1 MNTPQNTA
9 AAPASAGL
17 AFPASGQAW
26 YLVFVLLIFYIF
38 SFIDRQIIALLV
50 EPMKRDLHISDTL
63 IGLMQGLAFA
73 VLYCTLGIPLGRL
86 ADSRNRKSII
96 AGGILVWSFMATMCG
111 LSSVYLFTI
120 NLLGVGVGP
129 FLVPFISDHVLHDP
143 MQIRWALAI
152 VIAFAGTIAAIL
164 LWRARGVYREKVAAT
179 AEWL

>member
-1 MNTPQNTA
+1 LNTPQNTA

-50 EPMKRDLHISDTL
+50 EPMKRDLHVSDTM

-73 VLYCTLGIPLGRL
+73 
-86 ADSRNRKSII
+86 
-96 AGGILVWSFMATMCG
+96 
-111 LSSVYLFTI
+111 
-120 NLLGVGVGP
+120 
-129 FLVPFISDHVLHDP
+129 
-143 MQIRWALAI
+143 
-152 VIAFAGTIAAIL
+152 GTIAALL